1 MSVSGK
7 NWIVCKEEPVE
18 ILEAMGSRVEVAAD
32 ITPPPS
38 SVNAL
43 PIISSGKKFSL
54 ASCNFHSFVQSL
66 SFYCLIELCY

>member
-7 NWIVCKEEPVE
+7 NWIVCKEGPVE

-32 ITPPPS
+32 ITPPP

>member
-18 ILEAMGSRVEVAAD
+18 ILEAMDSRVEVAAD
-32 ITPPPS
+32 ITPSP

-66 SFYCLIELCY
+66 SFYCLTEL